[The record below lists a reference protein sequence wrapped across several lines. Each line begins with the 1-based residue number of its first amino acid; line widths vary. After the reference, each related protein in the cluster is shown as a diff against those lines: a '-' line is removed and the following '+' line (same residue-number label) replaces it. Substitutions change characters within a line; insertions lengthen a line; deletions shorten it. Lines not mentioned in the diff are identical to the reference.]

1 MGLYLCRLYFKRHM
15 LSSSMYGWVRL
26 VGCSREVESIP
37 RRLPASDGDSARA
50 LRTLFVSVVRHVK
63 QKKLAEG
70 SGLTFKRLKCHK
82 LEIKVGHVK
91 PDLDLN
97 RVYTHGF
104 EQDSIDWKIFEI
116 PDGCPASKV
125 NKSCLETQVFCDAL
139 KSWRFR

>member
-1 MGLYLCRLYFKRHM
+1 M
-15 LSSSMYGWVRL
+15 RL

-50 LRTLFVSVVRHVK
+50 LRTLSVSVVRHVK

-97 RVYTHGF
+97 RVYTHGLEHDSKDRETF
-104 EQDSIDWKIFEI
+104 ER
-116 PDGCPASKV
+116 PDGCPAPKV
-125 NKSCLETQVFCDAL
+125 EQIMS
-139 KSWRFR
+139 